1 MMVQY
6 NMDLKRLENIL
17 IDMDGVLLDTAYDNH
32 FWQEHIPTRYA
43 ELKSMNID
51 QAIKITHSLFH
62 YKKGYKDWYDLDYWS
77 NMLGL
82 DIEQEKLSANMID
95 KIKLKKGA
103 INFLEKYHKEKNLF
117 LVTNAHRKTLN
128 IKMKKFPLIKYFKK
142 IICSHELKYVKEE
155 IPFWFILRNKL
166 GVDYDKSVLI
176 EDTIDN
182 VKSAYHAGLK
192 SILISDVTINF
203 RDTTCIQDLSSFSS
217 SLK

>member
-1 MMVQY
+1 
-6 NMDLKRLENIL
+6 
-17 IDMDGVLLDTAYDNH
+17 MDGVLLDTAYDNH

-103 INFLEKYHKEKNLF
+103 IDFLEKYQKEKNLF

>member
-1 MMVQY
+1 
-6 NMDLKRLENIL
+6 MDLKRLENIL

-62 YKKGYKDWYDLDYWS
+62 YKKGYKDRYDLDYWS

-103 INFLEKYHKEKNLF
+103 IDFLEKYHKEKNLF

>member
-103 INFLEKYHKEKNLF
+103 IDFLEKYHKEKNLF